1 MKELNNV
8 KWYNIKDLTDK
19 IFYVYPRKRLNI
31 GEIINMKKIKA
42 YRQINVQGKM
52 FKELVEGEK
61 VFNDNLLMYTIKSP
75 RTAIIID
82 IKTGLSV
89 VSASTKVEAMKRFKE
104 REESYNTIV
113 NDKKYYNKI
122 IKDFN
127 ILDVYIE
134 EAKEVIK

>member
-1 MKELNNV
+1 
-8 KWYNIKDLTDK
+8 
-19 IFYVYPRKRLNI
+19 
-31 GEIINMKKIKA
+31 MKKIKA
-42 YRQINVQGKM
+42 YRQIIVQGKK

-127 ILDVYIE
+127 ILDVYI
-134 EAKEVIK
+134 